1 MQCMHKEAGVTDE
14 QCHTRCGMTP
24 KHSSLPWLVHMLVHH
39 FQIYP
44 VVTVQA
50 AGIPE
55 SLVRLSIGIEDTEDL
70 LQDIRGA
77 LNMVSTSFK
86 ET

>member
-1 MQCMHKEAGVTDE
+1 MMQCMDKEAGVADE
-14 QCHTRCGMTP
+14 QCYTRCGMTP
-24 KHSSLPWLVHMLVHH
+24 KHSLLVYMLIHH
-39 FQIYP
+39 SQVCP
-44 VVTVQA
+44 AVTVQA

-70 LQDIRGA
+70 LQDIQGA
-77 LNMVSTSFK
+77 LDMVSNNTPK